1 MDRIS
6 FGNTIKKEKD
16 IAWAYQQG
24 VRLFAFDSEAE
35 LQKLARVAPGARVFC
50 RVLVDCGG
58 AEWPLS
64 KKFGCAPEMAKDL
77 LRKAKEW
84 GLDAYGISFHV
95 GSQQTDLEQWDK
107 ALGQVSQMFFA
118 LAEEGVDL
126 RMVNLGGGFPAR
138 YRAEVNSIEAY
149 CEAVGRALVRHFG
162 NRMPEVIIEPG
173 RSMVGDAGVIQS
185 EVVLVSRKAAND
197 RKRWVY
203 LDIGKFRGL
212 AETMGESIKYRLRTG
227 RDGTRVGPGGAGR
240 PDLRQRR
247 HPLREDRV
255 QAAAVAEARRQGRD
269 PLDRRLHDDLLV
281 GRLQRLR
288 AAQGDL
294 HLSPRFHTG
303 TNRRG
308 LEKGPVAV
316 YRPLTGK
323 AGTLKWRRKSRAS
336 ETSKKYVDFKG
347 RMVMIGFGS
356 IGQGVL
362 PLILR
367 HIGIKPE
374 PDHHHPPRTIA
385 AACRRPK
392 RYGVDVHREAPDPR
406 QLPPDA
412 GRPAGQGRLPGQPVG
427 RGRLDGAGRALPGEG
442 RALPRHLH
450 RAVAGRLHRSQP
462 LGVAALQLRAAR
474 HHAEAR
480 AASTAAGRRR

>member
-1 MDRIS
+1 MKANPAAQILSRLATAGSKFDTASRGEIELVQATGVAMDRIS

-35 LQKLARVAPGARVFC
+35 LQKLSRVAPGARVFC

-84 GLDAYGISFHV
+84 GLDPYGISFHV

-203 LDIGKFRGL
+203 LDIGKFSGL

-227 RDGTRVGPGGAGR
+227 RDGTRVGPVVLAGPTCDSADILYEKTEYKMPLSLKPGDKVEILSTGAYTTTYSSVAFNGV
-240 PDLRQRR
+240 P
-247 HPLREDRV
+247 PL
-255 QAAAVAEARRQGRD
+255 
-269 PLDRRLHDDLLV
+269 
-281 GRLQRLR
+281 
-288 AAQGDL
+288 
-294 HLSPRFHTG
+294 
-303 TNRRG
+303 
-308 LEKGPVAV
+308 
-316 YRPLTGK
+316 K
-323 AGTLKWRRKSRAS
+323 A
-336 ETSKKYVDFKG
+336 
-347 RMVMIGFGS
+347 IC
-356 IGQGVL
+356 I
-362 PLILR
+362 
-367 HIGIKPE
+367 
-374 PDHHHPPRTIA
+374 
-385 AACRRPK
+385 
-392 RYGVDVHREAPDPR
+392 
-406 QLPPDA
+406 
-412 GRPAGQGRLPGQPVG
+412 
-427 RGRLDGAGRALPGEG
+427 
-442 RALPRHLH
+442 
-450 RAVAGRLHRSQP
+450 
-462 LGVAALQLRAAR
+462 
-474 HHAEAR
+474 
-480 AASTAAGRRR
+480 

>member
-1 MDRIS
+1 MDRVS

-35 LQKLARVAPGARVFC
+35 LQKLSRVAPGARVFC

-84 GLDAYGISFHV
+84 GLDPYGISFHV

-138 YRAEVNSIEAY
+138 YRAEVNPIEAY
-149 CEAVGRALVRHFG
+149 CEAVTRALVRHFG

-203 LDIGKFRGL
+203 LDIGKFSGL

-227 RDGTRVGPGGAGR
+227 RDGTRVGPVVLAGPTCDSADILYEKTEYKLPLSLKPGDKVEILSTGAYTTTYSSVAFNGFA
-240 PDLRQRR
+240 
-247 HPLREDRV
+247 PLK
-255 QAAAVAEARRQGRD
+255 ATAMARNRD
-269 PLDRRLHDDLLV
+269 PASLALVLLSRTEPERNDV
-281 GRLQRLR
+281 NGALRKAPLPFIDHFWTRPIGR
-288 AAQGDL
+288 
-294 HLSPRFHTG
+294 TG
-303 TNRRG
+303 T
-308 LEKGPVAV
+308 LI
-316 YRPLTGK
+316 
-323 AGTLKWRRKSRAS
+323 WRRKSRARARRS
-336 ETSKKYVDFKG
+336 S
-347 RMVMIGFGS
+347 
-356 IGQGVL
+356 
-362 PLILR
+362 
-367 HIGIKPE
+367 
-374 PDHHHPPRTIA
+374 PRSTPRSPA
-385 AACRRPK
+385 AW
-392 RYGVDVHREAPDPR
+392 
-406 QLPPDA
+406 
-412 GRPAGQGRLPGQPVG
+412 
-427 RGRLDGAGRALPGEG
+427 
-442 RALPRHLH
+442 
-450 RAVAGRLHRSQP
+450 S
-462 LGVAALQLRAAR
+462 
-474 HHAEAR
+474 
-480 AASTAAGRRR
+480 